1 MTTNRMHELFMN
13 FYNHG
18 TAQMHEVFCPDFF
31 ELENFK
37 FRILPCFTSE
47 KEKHFWMPF
56 GIRITSR
63 QLRVMSKLLDS
74 KTTKLLQTCG
84 T

>member
-31 ELENFK
+31 ELEN
-37 FRILPCFTSE
+37 
-47 KEKHFWMPF
+47 
-56 GIRITSR
+56 
-63 QLRVMSKLLDS
+63 
-74 KTTKLLQTCG
+74 
-84 T
+84 